1 MNMSPCLESVTS
13 PVARIDHV
21 VSFTRPSAFLASFPG
36 LQSPNAVE
44 GLVKLLRRM
53 TSNVYPTSTRD
64 YRKNDVSEI
73 TANLLSEV
81 CNDVRVEPDLQELT
95 TEELSGRTANTTDG
109 ARLDIAVNGFWGG
122 RFERSFLDV
131 RVFNPYAPSTGIPP
145 LRNASEGTSWRKR
158 GPILNA

>member
-1 MNMSPCLESVTS
+1 MEFIRKEDNHYYGMAADSQN
-13 PVARIDHV
+13 RK
-21 VSFTRPSAFLASFPG
+21 PS
-36 LQSPNAVE
+36 
-44 GLVKLLRRM
+44 R
-53 TSNVYPTSTRD
+53 TPTSCACGANFTVEHVLSCPRGGFPSICHNEIRD
-64 YRKNDVSEI
+64 I

-81 CNDVRVEPDLQELT
+81 CNDVRVEPDLQELS

-131 RVFNPYAPSTGIPP
+131 RCSIPTLLPTGIPP

-158 GPILNA
+158 GPILNV